1 MISYRNAPELAP
13 YLDEPAQLPSG
24 SFGKQALLRLRFE
37 PRADRS
43 ILAFMERKAPL
54 LVQRALYCDE
64 GMPGLPV
71 VTIISNAGGILQG
84 DRYRIEIESAAGS
97 VGHVTT
103 QAATKIHE
111 MDANHATQDQSIT
124 LHEDAYL
131 EYIPDQII
139 PFRRSRF
146 LTRTRITA
154 HPTATLLYSEILVG
168 GRIHYDGGELFLFD
182 LFSSDL
188 RASRPDGRELFAEKF
203 ILDPLRSP
211 LSILGV
217 MGNYPIFGNVVLLT
231 PKTHADAVFDSF
243 SPPCNLPSGLASG
256 IGRLPHDAGLIFK
269 VLGHDTTEV
278 RRAIRSFWTVVRLQV
293 AGFAVP
299 PEFPWR

>member
-1 MISYRNAPELAP
+1 
-13 YLDEPAQLPSG
+13 
-24 SFGKQALLRLRFE
+24 
-37 PRADRS
+37 
-43 ILAFMERKAPL
+43 MERKAPL

-111 MDANHATQDQSIT
+111 MDANHAIQDQSIT
-124 LHEDAYL
+124 LHENAYL
-131 EYIPDQII
+131 EYIPDQVI

-146 LTRTRITA
+146 LSRTRVTA
-154 HPTATLLYSEILVG
+154 HPSATLIYSEILVG
-168 GRIHYDGGELFLFD
+168 GRLHYDGGELFQFD
-182 LFSSDL
+182 FFSSDL

-211 LSILGV
+211 ISTLGII
-217 MGNYPIFGNVVLLT
+217 GNYPIFGNVILLT
-231 PKTHADAVFDSF
+231 PKTHADVVFDSY
-243 SPPCNLPSGLASG
+243 SPPCDLANGLASG
-256 IGRLPHDAGLIFK
+256 IGRLPNDAGLIFK

-278 RRAIRSFWTVVRLQV
+278 RRAIRSFWSIVRPQV
-293 AGFAVP
+293 AGFDVP